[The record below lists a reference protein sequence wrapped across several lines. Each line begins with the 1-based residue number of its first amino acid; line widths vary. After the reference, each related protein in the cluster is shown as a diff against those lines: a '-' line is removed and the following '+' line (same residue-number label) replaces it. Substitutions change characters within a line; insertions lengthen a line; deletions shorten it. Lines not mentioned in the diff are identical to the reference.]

1 MNLRLP
7 KSALAGGLFF
17 FLAVASAR
25 FAQAGEREI
34 DKVVAVIEQ
43 QPILLSDLELE
54 ARVALIQQGGTAAAD
69 ADELGREVLNRTLEH
84 VINQRLVQREA
95 DRLQVLR
102 LDEAARRQVYE
113 DFVRQLGGEMAFQ
126 AFLTRHELYA
136 PQIEAILERDL
147 RVAQFLANK
156 VGVSARVGEAEAR
169 EYFESHPKRFGG
181 ADFAASRAAI
191 VALLTRERVMALT
204 SQLLDDLRSR
214 AELRVLPPFSQAGD
228 MAPRASPSRI
238 VPIEPRSTADQ
249 SPEADAGR

>member
-1 MNLRLP
+1 MNHRLLNA
-7 KSALAGGLFF
+7 ALAWGLVWT
-17 FLAVASAR
+17 LAIASATWTE
-25 FAQAGEREI
+25 AAEREI
-34 DKVVAVIEQ
+34 DKVVAVIDQ

-54 ARVALIQQGGTAAAD
+54 ARVALIQQGGTAAAGAED
-69 ADELGREVLNRTLEH
+69 LGREVLKRTLEH

-136 PQIEAILERDL
+136 SQIAAILERDL

-181 ADFAASRAAI
+181 ADFAASRSAI
-191 VALLTRERVMALT
+191 IALLTRERVMALT

-214 AELRVLPPFSQAGD
+214 AELRVLPPFSQAD
-228 MAPRASPSRI
+228 DLAPRALPTRT
-238 VPIEPRSTADQ
+238 VPIEPRPADGHA
-249 SPEADAGR
+249 PESDAGR